1 MHDEELC
8 YKVRDGN
15 EQENEQFANA
25 QMQWIG
31 AVTMDGEY
39 ITEGH
44 GTSRKKGQAADAE
57 ALIRSGSL
65 PDFAEFK

>member
-1 MHDEELC
+1 MNSL
-8 YKVRDGN
+8 
-15 EQENEQFANA
+15 

-39 ITEGH
+39 ITEGP

>member
-1 MHDEELC
+1 MT
-8 YKVRDGN
+8 KN
-15 EQENEQFANA
+15 FALKYVTVTSRKMNSS

-39 ITEGH
+39 ITEGR

-57 ALIRSGSL
+57 ALICSGSL